1 MFLKLEQKNI
11 FSENINKLKTFHF
24 IPNWLFIRIDKF
36 SSAKSKVLAL
46 QNTFLQNLYFID
58 GANNL

>member
-1 MFLKLEQKNI
+1 MFIKLEQKNI

>member
-1 MFLKLEQKNI
+1 MFIKLEQKNL

-46 QNTFLQNLYFID
+46 QNTFFAKLVFY
-58 GANNL
+58 